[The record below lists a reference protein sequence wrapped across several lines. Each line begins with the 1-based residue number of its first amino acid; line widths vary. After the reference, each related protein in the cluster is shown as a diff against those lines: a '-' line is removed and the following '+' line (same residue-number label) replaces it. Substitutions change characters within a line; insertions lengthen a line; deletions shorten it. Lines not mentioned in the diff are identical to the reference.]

1 MEKTQMKERGCRR
14 IPASV
19 GCWLLEVDGASCFDT
34 FDLSEGGVCV
44 QTDAPLPVGRVVHLG
59 FYTPG
64 SARPIRVEAEVVWG
78 CSDDE
83 PNTMGL
89 KFMNLDD
96 QAREAIRAYAG
107 LLERQRRTGAGK

>member
-1 MEKTQMKERGCRR
+1 MIERGCRR
-14 IPASV
+14 VPASV

-44 QTDAPLPVGRVVHLG
+44 QTDEPLPVGRVVLLG

-64 SARPIRVEAEVVWG
+64 SARPIRAEAEVVWV
-78 CSDDE
+78 CNEDE
-83 PNTMGL
+83 PNSMGL

-96 QAREAIRAYAG
+96 ESREAIRAYAG
-107 LLERQRRTGAGK
+107 LLDRQRRKKA